1 MLLLISIQFNVRQ
14 IRKKMAR
21 DLTHDMTIGK
31 PTGLILKFALP
42 MLIGN
47 LFQQLYN
54 MVDSIVVGKY
64 EGSNALA
71 AVGTTGPL
79 NFFFFSLALGLS
91 AGVSI
96 VISQYFGAKDEENV
110 KKSFAT
116 AAYIVLGASLIM
128 GILGY
133 ILSEPM
139 LRLLRTPENILGQA
153 VIYMKIVCLGIV
165 AIGAYN
171 GIASILRALGDSVTP
186 LIFLIIACLLNIILD
201 LVFVVVLGWGVMGVA
216 LATVISQM
224 VAAVGCILYALT
236 KVRLLRIPI
245 KDFVPNKEIFKK
257 CLSLGIPVALQ
268 NSFVSLSTMALQ
280 SVINSYGDTVMAAAT
295 AASRI
300 EQLILQPGMSVGAAV
315 AAFTG
320 QNMGAGNI
328 DRVKQGLRSAVRI
341 IIIFSLVMLPII
353 YFGGGFVMDWFT
365 KENDKT
371 VMEIGIKALRVPCF
385 FYSFVGLIFVTR
397 NLLSGAGDVKI
408 PMMMGFTEVVC
419 RVLFAN
425 VLAGFIGYQGIWW
438 ATGLTWFFTSIVGC
452 VRYLSGK
459 WKYKS
464 LINMPLIEE

>member
-1 MLLLISIQFNVRQ
+1 
-14 IRKKMAR
+14 MAKN
-21 DLTHDMTIGK
+21 LTHDMTLGK
-31 PTGLILKFALP
+31 PTGLLLKFALP
-42 MLIGN
+42 MLVGN

-54 MVDSIVVGKY
+54 MVDSIVVGRY
-64 EGSNALA
+64 EGSNTLA

-79 NFFFFSLALGLS
+79 NFFFFSLALGLA

-96 VISQYFGAKDEENV
+96 VTAQYFGAKDEENV

-128 GILGY
+128 GIIGY

-139 LRLLRTPENILGQA
+139 LRLLKTPENIIGQA
-153 VIYMKIVCLGIV
+153 NIYMKIVCLGIV

-171 GIASILRALGDSVTP
+171 GMASILRALGDSLTP
-186 LIFLIIACLLNIILD
+186 LIFLIVACLLNIVLD
-201 LVFVVVLGWGVMGVA
+201 LLFVVGFGWSVMGVA
-216 LATVISQM
+216 LATVISQV
-224 VAAVGCILYALT
+224 VAAVGCVLYALA
-236 KVRLLRIPI
+236 KVKILRMPL
-245 KDFVPNKEIFKK
+245 KDFVPDKEIVKK
-257 CLSLGIPVALQ
+257 CLRLGIPVALQ

-280 SVINSYGDTVMAAAT
+280 SIINSYGDTVMAAAT

-315 AAFTG
+315 AAYTG

-341 IIIFSLVMLPII
+341 ILAFSLAMLPII
-353 YFGGGFVMDWFT
+353 YFGGGFIMDWFT
-365 KENDKT
+365 KDNDKL
-371 VMEIGIKALRVPCF
+371 VMQIGIEALRVPCF

-397 NLLSGAGDVKI
+397 NMLSGAGDVKI

-425 VLAGFIGYQGIWW
+425 VLAGVIGYQGIWW

-464 LINMPLIEE
+464 LIQAPTSVEG